1 MENIIAP
8 AVVGAI
14 ICVLGILNLCGNL
27 SLLHSYHYKRVS
39 AADKKPFCTL
49 VGIGTMLIGV
59 GMLLFSL
66 FAFLTKQTENLIFTT
81 VGAGLLIAAAV
92 IGIILNFYAMIK
104 YNHGIF

>member
-1 MENIIAP
+1 MENIIVP
-8 AVVGAI
+8 AVVGTI

-27 SLLHSYHYKRVS
+27 SMLHSYHYKRVS
-39 AADKKPFCTL
+39 VADKKPFCTL
-49 VGIGTMLIGV
+49 VGIGTVLIGV

-66 FAFLTKQTENLIFTT
+66 FAFLTEQTENLIFTT

>member
-1 MENIIAP
+1 
-8 AVVGAI
+8 V
-14 ICVLGILNLCGNL
+14 
-27 SLLHSYHYKRVS
+27 
-39 AADKKPFCTL
+39 
-49 VGIGTMLIGV
+49 LIGV